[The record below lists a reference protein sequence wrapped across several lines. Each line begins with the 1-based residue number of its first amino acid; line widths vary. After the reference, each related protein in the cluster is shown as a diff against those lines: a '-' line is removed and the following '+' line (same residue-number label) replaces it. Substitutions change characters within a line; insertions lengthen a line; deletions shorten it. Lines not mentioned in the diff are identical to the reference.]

1 MHWQLPVP
9 YLSLFSLTVSF
20 RYRQVVYCLVALRVK
35 EHVVTTDRERPGRYT
50 EEIVPHYKITKKEKK
65 RKERYGK
72 RLGTYMEV
80 IGTLSY

>member
-1 MHWQLPVP
+1 
-9 YLSLFSLTVSF
+9 
-20 RYRQVVYCLVALRVK
+20 
-35 EHVVTTDRERPGRYT
+35 VVTTDRERPGRNT
-50 EEIVPHYKITKKEKK
+50 EEIVPHFKITKKEKK